1 MCTLS
6 RTPPGWCDTGHQRL
20 PAIFLMAASFSYLRL
35 RFVVVGTGVAI
46 ALVDWLRI
54 TITAAEEAEAR
65 VAADLRDM
73 TQLNQLSN
81 RLVREGSDH
90 AGNLNAV
97 VDTAIAI
104 TGAFKGTL
112 RLLDPTN
119 GVLPS
124 LRGVDLKS
132 LS

>member
-1 MCTLS
+1 
-6 RTPPGWCDTGHQRL
+6 
-20 PAIFLMAASFSYLRL
+20 MAASFSYLRL